1 MILSRRTRDNLWT
14 LITAPT
20 IWALHFL
27 LSYVVAAVQCAP
39 NNEIF
44 RPIGETRLM
53 VGIITAVALALIG
66 LVLWRSFSE
75 WRAHGGGYRHN
86 KDTDLDRERFLEF
99 STVLLAV
106 LSFVGVLFVGL
117 PALTILDCR

>member
-20 IWALHFL
+20 IWAFHFL

-39 NNEIF
+39 NTEIF

-66 LVLWRSFSE
+66 LVLWRSIQRMAGS
-75 WRAHGGGYRHN
+75 RGR
-86 KDTDLDRERFLEF
+86 
-99 STVLLAV
+99 
-106 LSFVGVLFVGL
+106 L
-117 PALTILDCR
+117 PA

>member
-20 IWALHFL
+20 IWAFHFL

-39 NNEIF
+39 NTEIF
-44 RPIGETRLM
+44 RPIGETRIM
-53 VGIITAVALALIG
+53 VGVITAVALALIG
-66 LVLWRSFSE
+66 LVLWRSFRE
-75 WRAHGGGYRHN
+75 WRGHGGGYRHDQ
-86 KDTDLDRERFLEF
+86 DTDLDRERFLEF
-99 STVLLAV
+99 STLLLAA